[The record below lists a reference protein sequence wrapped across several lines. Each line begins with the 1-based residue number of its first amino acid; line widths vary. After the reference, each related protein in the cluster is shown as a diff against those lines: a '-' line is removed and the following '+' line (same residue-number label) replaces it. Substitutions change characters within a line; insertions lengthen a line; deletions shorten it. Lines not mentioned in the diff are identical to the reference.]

1 MDLKKSELSQTL
13 LSMPEQYYRIED
25 IPNELID
32 QDENGTFVECS
43 FGGQS
48 FKLRLSTILERS
60 RLDPPN
66 RFLQLPAYT
75 IDEVTNTISINAG
88 GRAYFNGQEQTLPA
102 GSLTYPPVN
111 AAGNSR
117 FDAVVYNTL
126 IGEFDL
132 IVGTESNNPL
142 TPAYDTQRNLL
153 VGYVLVDNDE
163 TTTTQAPP
171 QYSHVQNTDGYLD
184 FGGAN
189 EVTAQELRDLLDNPP
204 SGGGGGTQGPVGPE
218 GPAGPQGDPGPAG
231 PAGADGAD
239 GADGAAGP
247 QGLQGEPG
255 TNPDS
260 HVRNAD
266 TKLAEGTA
274 DEVSAAEL
282 RALADAP
289 PATGEGTPESLRFN
303 FFHDLDTVSAV
314 ATLKGPE
321 LVSDFYYSAN
331 LVSVS
336 FQVKLD
342 AASTFTAQATT
353 ADLNN
358 WLNANV
364 TSAATLWQ
372 LYLVADYAASTGGSN
387 TGEGSATIVF

>member
-1 MDLKKSELSQTL
+1 MSNNKTIGQ
-13 LSMPEQYYRIED
+13 I
-25 IPNELID
+25 
-32 QDENGTFVECS
+32 
-43 FGGQS
+43 GQS
-48 FKLRLSTILERS
+48 LTTPSDRTLVEVELNGVSYKMELGALAGFLANRTPSTPQVATPYWVNFPTYV
-60 RLDPPN
+60 LDD
-66 RFLQLPAYT
+66 QAQSVAV
-75 IDEVTNTISINAG
+75 DAG
-88 GRAYFNGQEQTLPA
+88 GRYHKDGAE
-102 GSLTYPPVN
+102 VN
-111 AAGNSR
+111 AAARTLSFASIQTAGQTGSPASR
-117 FDAVVYNTL
+117 FDAVVYNL
-126 IGEFDL
+126 NSQQYEL
-132 IVGTESNNPL
+132 VVGQEGAQPT
-142 TPAYDTQRNLL
+142 TPAVDARFNLRVTYIL
-153 VGYVLVDNDE
+153 VNDDGGQLQ
-163 TTTTQAPP
+163 TPP
-171 QYSHVQNTDGYLD
+171 NDHVQNTDTRLGA
-184 FGGAN
+184 GSAN
-189 EVTAQELRDLLDNPP
+189 EVTAQELREFLDNPP

-231 PAGADGAD
+231 PAGPAGADGAD

-260 HVRNAD
+260 HIRNAD

-274 DEVSAAEL
+274 DEVTAAEL

-289 PATGEGTPESLRFN
+289 PVGTARELSLRFN

-314 ATLKGPE
+314 ATMKGPE

-353 ADLNN
+353 AALNN
-358 WLNANV
+358 WVNANV
-364 TSAATLWQ
+364 PGAATLWQ
-372 LYLVADYAASTGGSN
+372 VYLVADYGTG